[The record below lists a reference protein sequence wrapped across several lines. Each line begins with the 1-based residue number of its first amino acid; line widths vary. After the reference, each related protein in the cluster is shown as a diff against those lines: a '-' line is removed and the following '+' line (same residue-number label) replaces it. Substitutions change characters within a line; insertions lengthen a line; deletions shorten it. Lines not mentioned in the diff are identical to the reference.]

1 MAFLDE
7 SGLQRF
13 WENIVSKFVR
23 KVDGKDLSSN
33 DFTDEEK
40 EKLAGLENYTLP
52 VATTES
58 LGGIKSGG
66 DITVAE
72 NGDITVNKA
81 ATVTLTNELEGYM
94 NLIAYSDS
102 ENEGAKLIDL
112 GEASIQACQVRM
124 TDALGTRTV
133 TTLEAPYFVGDGSRL
148 TNLNASKITSGTIP
162 AERLPNATTSKSGAM
177 SSEDKTYIESLK
189 AELLDTFTN
198 KTIAD
203 LQAALNTWLESNLVV
218 NATTYISV
226 TEDSLVNGWNSGD
239 TTSALQ
245 DGPRWFFTVTAVY
258 SNANYVALR
267 LSSYHNQNVYS
278 IIRSNGQWRNIKKF
292 AIADLATTSAS
303 GLMSSDDK
311 NYIEKLKENNLG
323 SFTNKTIADLQS
335 SLTTWLSS
343 NVDVIGASAY
353 FTANGTSLID
363 GWNSGDT
370 SSVLTGGNRW
380 SVTVIGSYSA
390 ANYVALRLS
399 SYNSNGATY
408 IVTKYDGTWG
418 KIKELAFTDSI
429 DNIKIKDTDVIWG
442 GDALSNNVSPIGA
455 SLSSEHSANRLAYL
469 NPNALAFEYSDDGGS
484 TWTDMSVTDVTK
496 TGLVTTSANIYIGNS
511 STVTTNHRTRLTLT
525 AQDGTNSYI
534 YTRVRKLLFNVN
546 TSGHGI
552 SVTIEIKTGKS
563 DAAWVTVGTYPLSG
577 WPGWNE
583 IPSSFASL
591 GGSSSQTSNY
601 WYMRL
606 TFATTSVDSS
616 YTTTRSRIVGIRLFG
631 ENVYTA
637 TSNMGRTGHLYSYDT
652 NQNAIFPANI
662 TATRFIGDGYGL
674 TNLPVSFTQN
684 LTSGEKIGTININGT
699 NTDIFA
705 PEGSDGG
712 NIYGVHDGKGNVTL
726 MIGDAETEATTI
738 TPEIIGAADRNHT
751 HNNMTGATTSN
762 AGTSGFVPAPA
773 AGVANRF
780 LRADGTW
787 QEVTISGGGTVSG
800 DYLPL
805 SGGTVTGDVA
815 ITATT
820 ASTSTT
826 TGALK
831 VSGGVGV
838 AGDVYANAVVGAVW
852 NDYAETRKAY
862 SEDFKYMKP
871 GCVVTECAIENDT
884 VRLTDKRLEKIPMVI
899 TDTYGFLIGE
909 KEGDVVPVAV
919 AGRVL
924 VNTYEDRSK
933 FELGD
938 AVCSGPN
945 GTVSIMT
952 YEELLTFPDR
962 VLGYVSC
969 IPDYD
974 TWGEVKVNNRIW
986 IKLK

>member
-33 DFTDEEK
+33 DYTD
-40 EKLAGLENYTLP
+40 
-52 VATTES
+52 
-58 LGGIKSGG
+58 
-66 DITVAE
+66 
-72 NGDITVNKA
+72 
-81 ATVTLTNELEGYM
+81 
-94 NLIAYSDS
+94 
-102 ENEGAKLIDL
+102 
-112 GEASIQACQVRM
+112 
-124 TDALGTRTV
+124 
-133 TTLEAPYFVGDGSRL
+133 
-148 TNLNASKITSGTIP
+148 
-162 AERLPNATTSKSGAM
+162 
-177 SSEDKTYIESLK
+177 EDKTYIESLK
-189 AELLDTFTN
+189 EDYLGTFAG
-198 KTIAD
+198 KTIAE
-203 LQAALNTWLESNLVV
+203 LQAALETWLESNLVV
-218 NATTYISV
+218 NATTYIGA
-226 TEDSLVNGWNSGD
+226 TEESLVDGWNSKD
-239 TTSALQ
+239 TSSVLA
-245 DGPRWFFTVTAVY
+245 DGPRWFFTVMAVY
-258 SNANYVALR
+258 SNANYVNLR
-267 LSSYHNQNVYS
+267 ISSYNSQNVYS
-278 IIRSNGQWRNIKKF
+278 VIRQNGTWRSILKLAYVNDISHKDTDITWSNTNLVEKVSLIDFASSNLHNANRFAFANPAGIKVEHST
-292 AIADLATTSAS
+292 DGGATYFEPSVANYPERKVKLVS
-303 GLMSSDDK
+303 GILEG
-311 NYIEKLKENNLG
+311 NGG
-323 SFTNKTIADLQS
+323 SFRIGDPAVANARASVQDKLRITLNAPSMGIYTHLKKLLLNISTEGANGCKVTLETSIANSPDVYTTKGTYSLKGWTGWNSIPADFRFGSGTNIGNIR
-335 SLTTWLSS
+335 LTFEIESLSS
-343 NVDVIGASAY
+343 NESFKCY
-353 FTANGTSLID
+353 
-363 GWNSGDT
+363 
-370 SSVLTGGNRW
+370 LTVYN
-380 SVTVIGSYSA
+380 I
-390 ANYVALRLS
+390 VAL
-399 SYNSNGATY
+399 G
-408 IVTKYDGTWG
+408 
-418 KIKELAFTDSI
+418 E
-429 DNIKIKDTDVIWG
+429 
-442 GDALSNNVSPIGA
+442 
-455 SLSSEHSANRLAYL
+455 
-469 NPNALAFEYSDDGGS
+469 
-484 TWTDMSVTDVTK
+484 
-496 TGLVTTSANIYIGNS
+496 
-511 STVTTNHRTRLTLT
+511 T
-525 AQDGTNSYI
+525 AWS
-534 YTRVRKLLFNVN
+534 
-546 TSGHGI
+546 
-552 SVTIEIKTGKS
+552 
-563 DAAWVTVGTYPLSG
+563 
-577 WPGWNE
+577 
-583 IPSSFASL
+583 IPS
-591 GGSSSQTSNY
+591 T
-601 WYMRL
+601 
-606 TFATTSVDSS
+606 
-616 YTTTRSRIVGIRLFG
+616 
-631 ENVYTA
+631 
-637 TSNMGRTGHLYSYDT
+637 MGKTGHLYNYDYQ
-652 NQNAIFPANI
+652 QNATFPANI
-662 TATRFIGDGYGL
+662 TATKFIGDGSGL

-712 NIYGVHDGKGNVTL
+712 NIYGVHDGEGNVTL

-751 HNNMTGATTSN
+751 HNNMTGATTSK

-773 AGVANRF
+773 AGTENRF

-787 QEVTISGGGTVSG
+787 QEVTIPEGGGTVSG

-805 SGGTVTGDVA
+805 AGGTVTGNVA

-852 NDYAETRKAY
+852 NDYAETRRAY

-871 GCVVTECAIENDT
+871 GCVVTECPIENDT

-986 IKLK
+986 IKVK